1 MREQDKTFRL
11 VIRGIL
17 LAIIIV
23 QAMVP
28 FLGFIPL
35 GIISLTII
43 HITVIVAAVVLGTKD
58 GALIGLFWGLATI
71 VRAYAMPTTPFDT
84 LVFTN
89 PIISVLPRVLVGVV
103 AGLLFA
109 AIYRQKKSVALASA
123 IGGVAASIVNTVL
136 VLGLMGLLYSSATA
150 DAYGTDTS
158 TLFTVLFGVGVANGI
173 PEAIAAGV
181 ITPLIAKA
189 LFTATPLTPEHGK
202 IKS

>member
-1 MREQDKTFRL
+1 MNRDNKTFRL

-35 GIISLTII
+35 GFISLTII
-43 HITVIVAAVVLGTKD
+43 HITVIVAAIVLGTKD
-58 GALIGLFWGLATI
+58 GAIIGLFWGLATI

-89 PIISVLPRVLVGVV
+89 PIISVLPRILVGVV
-103 AGLLFA
+103 AGVVFNQF
-109 AIYRQKKSVALASA
+109 YKRSKSVVVSSA
-123 IGGVAASIVNTVL
+123 VSGVLGSLVNTVL

-150 DAYGTDTS
+150 AAYETDTS
-158 TLFTVLFGVGVANGI
+158 TLFTVLFGIGVANGI
-173 PEAIAAGV
+173 PEAIGAG
-181 ITPLIAKA
+181 IISPLIAKA
-189 LFTATPLTPEHGK
+189 LFAATPLKPEK
-202 IKS
+202 

>member
-1 MREQDKTFRL
+1 MNRDNKTFRL

-35 GIISLTII
+35 GFISLTII

-58 GALIGLFWGLATI
+58 GAIIGLFWGLATI

-103 AGLLFA
+103 AGLVFSQL
-109 AIYRQKKSVALASA
+109 YKRSKSVVVSSVVSGILGSL
-123 IGGVAASIVNTVL
+123 VNTIL
-136 VLGLMGLLYSSATA
+136 VLGLMGLLYTSVTA
-150 DAYGTDTS
+150 SAYGTDTS
-158 TLFTVLFGVGVANGI
+158 TLFTVLLGVAVANGI
-173 PEAIAAGV
+173 PEAIGAGI
-181 ITPLIAKA
+181 ITPLIVKA
-189 LFTATPLTPEHGK
+189 LFAATPLKPER
-202 IKS
+202 